1 MQEDLNN
8 TTFNTSSD
16 AGEVESSSAGVEDS
30 SEFDSPEESSEVYTE
45 VGYDYTEQFNAI
57 QSGLVDI
64 NTRLDLTITLL
75 FISLAIFVSVLLF
88 RIFNWF
94 WKDL

>member
-16 AGEVESSSAGVEDS
+16 ADEVESSSAETEESSEIDS
-30 SEFDSPEESSEVYTE
+30 SEDSSEVYTE
-45 VGYDYTEQFNAI
+45 VGYDYTEQFNSI
-57 QSGLVDI
+57 YSGLLDI

>member
-1 MQEDLNN
+1 MQEDLNY

-16 AGEVESSSAGVEDS
+16 ADEVESSSAETEESSEIDS
-30 SEFDSPEESSEVYTE
+30 SEDSSEVYTE
-45 VGYDYTEQFNAI
+45 VGYDYTEQFNSI
-57 QSGLVDI
+57 YSGLLDI